1 MFNSATRFLR
11 GKSGKNA
18 RQDNAVKGRDL
29 ENKAGDEDSVIETF
43 VDETDIFIDHV
54 AEYQFDGTQDKF
66 NSCEVE
72 VDAVKDEV
80 ISFKK
85 IKHKCQYYHACIH
98 IYDILF
104 CYLDCQLSERY
115 KCIGR

>member
-18 RQDNAVKGRDL
+18 PRDKAVKGRDL

-80 ISFKK
+80 ISLKK

>member
-18 RQDNAVKGRDL
+18 PRDKAVKGRDL

-72 VDAVKDEV
+72 VDDVKDEV
-80 ISFKK
+80 IIFFKDTNK
-85 IKHKCQYYHACIH
+85 YNVECSQFSSK
-98 IYDILF
+98 
-104 CYLDCQLSERY
+104 YL
-115 KCIGR
+115 